1 MRPSTHRAIPPEA
14 DAGPPAK
21 GGETVMAQQASIVQD
36 SVDRVREA
44 MSSLESDFEKVQKRA
59 EKKFKAQRKSLE
71 KRTEKQV
78 SRLRNE
84 FNKNPYV
91 KRAQSA
97 VDDVSKQ
104 IEKNVDSLF
113 ETLNVASQRDLHRV
127 NRKLSTINKKLR
139 ELEKSNT
146 AS

>member
-1 MRPSTHRAIPPEA
+1 
-14 DAGPPAK
+14 
-21 GGETVMAQQASIVQD
+21 MAQQATIVQE

-78 SRLRNE
+78 DRLRKE

-97 VDDVSKQ
+97 VDDVTTQ
-104 IEKNVDSLF
+104 IEKNVDSLL
-113 ETLNVASQRDLHRV
+113 ETLNVASQSDLRRV
-127 NRKLSTINKKLR
+127 NSKLSKINKKLR
-139 ELEKSNT
+139 ELEKSST
-146 AS
+146 AP

>member
-1 MRPSTHRAIPPEA
+1 
-14 DAGPPAK
+14 
-21 GGETVMAQQASIVQD
+21 MAQQASIVQD

-59 EKKFKAQRKSLE
+59 EKKFRARRKSLE

-84 FNKNPYV
+84 FKKNPYV

-113 ETLNVASQRDLHRV
+113 EALNVASQRDLHRV

>member
-1 MRPSTHRAIPPEA
+1 MT
-14 DAGPPAK
+14 
-21 GGETVMAQQASIVQD
+21 QQASIVQD

-59 EKKFKAQRKSLE
+59 EKKFKTQRKSIE

-78 SRLRNE
+78 SRLRKE
-84 FNKNPYV
+84 FNKNAYV

-97 VDDVSKQ
+97 VDDVTKQ

-113 ETLNVASQRDLHRV
+113 EALNVASQRDLHRV

-139 ELEKSNT
+139 ELEKSST
-146 AS
+146 APEKAKAS

>member
-1 MRPSTHRAIPPEA
+1 MIDPISAAGHFFMTKPDSIRWEYSVPEEMRFIVFGDEYTGFFPE
-14 DAGPPAK
+14 
-21 GGETVMAQQASIVQD
+21 
-36 SVDRVREA
+36 
-44 MSSLESDFEKVQKRA
+44 QKRA

>member
-1 MRPSTHRAIPPEA
+1 
-14 DAGPPAK
+14 
-21 GGETVMAQQASIVQD
+21 MAQQASIVQD

-59 EKKFKAQRKSLE
+59 EKKFKTQRKSIE

-78 SRLRNE
+78 SRLRKE
-84 FNKNPYV
+84 FNKNAYV

-97 VDDVSKQ
+97 VDDVTKQ

-113 ETLNVASQRDLHRV
+113 EALNVASQRDLHRV

-139 ELEKSNT
+139 ELEKSST
-146 AS
+146 APEKAKAS

>member
-1 MRPSTHRAIPPEA
+1 
-14 DAGPPAK
+14 
-21 GGETVMAQQASIVQD
+21 MAQQASIVQD

-113 ETLNVASQRDLHRV
+113 EALNVASQRDLHRV

>member
-1 MRPSTHRAIPPEA
+1 
-14 DAGPPAK
+14 
-21 GGETVMAQQASIVQD
+21 MAPQASIVQD

-59 EKKFKAQRKSLE
+59 EKKFRAQRKSLE

-78 SRLRNE
+78 SRLQSE
-84 FNKNPYV
+84 LKKNPYV

-97 VDDVSKQ
+97 VDSATKQ
-104 IEKNVDSLF
+104 IEKNVDGLL
-113 ETLNVASQRDLHRV
+113 EALNVASQRDLQRV
-127 NRKLSTINKKLR
+127 NRKLNKINKKLS
-139 ELEKSNT
+139 ELEKSSTTREVTN

>member
-1 MRPSTHRAIPPEA
+1 
-14 DAGPPAK
+14 
-21 GGETVMAQQASIVQD
+21 MAQQASIVQD

-97 VDDVSKQ
+97 VDDASKQ

-113 ETLNVASQRDLHRV
+113 EALNVASQRDLHRV

-146 AS
+146 VS

>member
-1 MRPSTHRAIPPEA
+1 
-14 DAGPPAK
+14 
-21 GGETVMAQQASIVQD
+21 MAQQASIVQD

-113 ETLNVASQRDLHRV
+113 EALNVASQRDLHRV

-139 ELEKSNT
+139 ELEKSGG
-146 AS
+146 ASQEAKAG

>member
-1 MRPSTHRAIPPEA
+1 
-14 DAGPPAK
+14 
-21 GGETVMAQQASIVQD
+21 MAQQASIVQE

-78 SRLRNE
+78 DRLRKE

-91 KRAQSA
+91 KRAQNA
-97 VDDVSKQ
+97 VDDVTTQ
-104 IEKNVDSLF
+104 IEKNVDSLL
-113 ETLNVASQRDLHRV
+113 ETLNVASQSDLRRV
-127 NRKLSTINKKLR
+127 NSKLSKINKKLR
-139 ELEKSNT
+139 ELEKSST
-146 AS
+146 AP

>member
-1 MRPSTHRAIPPEA
+1 MT
-14 DAGPPAK
+14 
-21 GGETVMAQQASIVQD
+21 QQASIVQE

-78 SRLRNE
+78 DRLRKE

-97 VDDVSKQ
+97 VDDVTTQ
-104 IEKNVDSLF
+104 IEKNVDSLL
-113 ETLNVASQRDLHRV
+113 ETLNVASQSDLRRV
-127 NRKLSTINKKLR
+127 NSKLSKINKKLR
-139 ELEKSNT
+139 ELEKSST
-146 AS
+146 AP

>member
-1 MRPSTHRAIPPEA
+1 M
-14 DAGPPAK
+14 
-21 GGETVMAQQASIVQD
+21 VQQATIVQE

-78 SRLRNE
+78 DRLRKE

-97 VDDVSKQ
+97 VDDVTTQ
-104 IEKNVDSLF
+104 IEKNVDSLL
-113 ETLNVASQRDLHRV
+113 ETLNVASQSDLRRV
-127 NRKLSTINKKLR
+127 NSKLSKINKKLR
-139 ELEKSNT
+139 ELEKSST
-146 AS
+146 AP